1 MVANLTLDMKRNR
14 IRIYRATLRAL
25 GDPAYI
31 QFLINPEE
39 LYIAILGSEIPL
51 SGGTANRVKIP
62 NSRLDGKLSVEFYS
76 AALLDGIYSIFG
88 VLDREYNYRLT
99 GEIDQVNRVAYFSLR
114 TLKRIERRKLNDG
127 QGVYSRSA
135 IHIHLPPQHRW

>member
-1 MVANLTLDMKRNR
+1 MSSKTEMVANLTLDMKRNR

-88 VLDREYNYRLT
+88 VLDREYNYHLT
-99 GEIDQVNRVAYFSLR
+99 GEIDQVNRVAYFSLC

-127 QGVYSRSA
+127 QGV
-135 IHIHLPPQHRW
+135 

>member
-1 MVANLTLDMKRNR
+1 MSSKTEMVANLTLDMKRNR

-88 VLDREYNYRLT
+88 VLDREYNSRLT

-127 QGVYSRSA
+127 QGV
-135 IHIHLPPQHRW
+135 

>member
-1 MVANLTLDMKRNR
+1 MSSKTEMVANLTLDMKRNR
-14 IRIYRATLRAL
+14 IRIYRATLRVL

-127 QGVYSRSA
+127 QGV
-135 IHIHLPPQHRW
+135 

>member
-1 MVANLTLDMKRNR
+1 MSSKTGMVANLTLDMKRNR
-14 IRIYRATLRAL
+14 IRIYRATPRAL

-127 QGVYSRSA
+127 QGV
-135 IHIHLPPQHRW
+135 

>member
-1 MVANLTLDMKRNR
+1 MSSKTEMVANLTLDMKRNR

-114 TLKRIERRKLNDG
+114 TLKRIERRKLND
-127 QGVYSRSA
+127 
-135 IHIHLPPQHRW
+135 

>member
-1 MVANLTLDMKRNR
+1 MYEQKTGMVANLTLDMKRNR

-127 QGVYSRSA
+127 QGV
-135 IHIHLPPQHRW
+135 

>member
-1 MVANLTLDMKRNR
+1 MSSKTEMVANLTLDMKRNR

-127 QGVYSRSA
+127 QG
-135 IHIHLPPQHRW
+135 I

>member
-127 QGVYSRSA
+127 QGV
-135 IHIHLPPQHRW
+135 

>member
-1 MVANLTLDMKRNR
+1 MSSKTEMVANLTLDMKRNR

-39 LYIAILGSEIPL
+39 LYIAILSSEIPL

-127 QGVYSRSA
+127 QGV
-135 IHIHLPPQHRW
+135 

>member
-1 MVANLTLDMKRNR
+1 MSSKTGMVANLTLDMKRNR

-31 QFLINPEE
+31 QFLINPEA
-39 LYIAILGSEIPL
+39 LYIPL

-127 QGVYSRSA
+127 QGV
-135 IHIHLPPQHRW
+135 

>member
-1 MVANLTLDMKRNR
+1 MSSKTEMVANLTLDMKRNR

-127 QGVYSRSA
+127 HGV
-135 IHIHLPPQHRW
+135 

>member
-1 MVANLTLDMKRNR
+1 MIITGISGSWARNSSS
-14 IRIYRATLRAL
+14 A
-25 GDPAYI
+25 
-31 QFLINPEE
+31 
-39 LYIAILGSEIPL
+39 
-51 SGGTANRVKIP
+51 

-127 QGVYSRSA
+127 QGV
-135 IHIHLPPQHRW
+135 

>member
-1 MVANLTLDMKRNR
+1 MSSKTEMVANLTLDMKRNR

-127 QGVYSRSA
+127 QG
-135 IHIHLPPQHRW
+135 L

>member
-1 MVANLTLDMKRNR
+1 MSSKTEMVANLTLDMKRNR

-51 SGGTANRVKIP
+51 SGETANRVKIP

-127 QGVYSRSA
+127 QGV
-135 IHIHLPPQHRW
+135 

>member
-99 GEIDQVNRVAYFSLR
+99 GEIDQVNRVAYLLVKPVFDS
-114 TLKRIERRKLNDG
+114 
-127 QGVYSRSA
+127 
-135 IHIHLPPQHRW
+135 

>member
-1 MVANLTLDMKRNR
+1 MSSKTEMVANLTLDMKRNR

-39 LYIAILGSEIPL
+39 LDIAILGSEIPL

-127 QGVYSRSA
+127 QGV
-135 IHIHLPPQHRW
+135 

>member
-1 MVANLTLDMKRNR
+1 MSSKTGMVANLTLDMKRNR

-88 VLDREYNYRLT
+88 VLDCEYNYRLT

-127 QGVYSRSA
+127 QGV
-135 IHIHLPPQHRW
+135 

>member
-1 MVANLTLDMKRNR
+1 MSSKTEMVANLTLDMKRNR

-114 TLKRIERRKLNDG
+114 TLKRFERRKLNDG
-127 QGVYSRSA
+127 QGV
-135 IHIHLPPQHRW
+135 

>member
-1 MVANLTLDMKRNR
+1 MSSKTGMVANLTLDMTRNR

-127 QGVYSRSA
+127 QGV
-135 IHIHLPPQHRW
+135 

>member
-1 MVANLTLDMKRNR
+1 MSSKTEMVANLTLDMKRNR

-127 QGVYSRSA
+127 QGV
-135 IHIHLPPQHRW
+135 